1 MIFAEVIFMAFDV
14 AGGSVLSCHVS
25 GMREKRFLLHHGHQ
39 MAGECMPCFS
49 YDASTYTIALWT
61 RFQVTITLDGSPHR
75 AAILTSGA
83 VRKQIAGQ

>member
-49 YDASTYTIALWT
+49 YDASTCN
-61 RFQVTITLDGSPHR
+61 
-75 AAILTSGA
+75 
-83 VRKQIAGQ
+83 